1 MSRRGAGQG
10 CMLSPALVSLYT
22 GEGAVRMRL
31 MNAGVSTGYENICT
45 LLYADDVRVMSE
57 ST

>member
-1 MSRRGAGQG
+1 
-10 CMLSPALVSLYT
+10 MLSPALVSLYT

-31 MNAGVSTGYENICT
+31 INAGVSTGYENICT